1 MYSHNT
7 ESFCHGYLDKTVTE
21 TQPQANMNMNIV
33 KIEALST
40 IGYLTPL
47 HCVLPTALATTPTQY
62 FCNCFMTEIKFRSQ
76 TLHGLHFKWL
86 L

>member
-7 ESFCHGYLDKTVTE
+7 EFFHQGYLDKTVTE

-40 IGYLTPL
+40 TCYPKT
-47 HCVLPTALATTPTQY
+47 TALCLTYHPTQY
-62 FCNCFMTEIKFRSQ
+62 FCDQS
-76 TLHGLHFKWL
+76 
-86 L
+86 